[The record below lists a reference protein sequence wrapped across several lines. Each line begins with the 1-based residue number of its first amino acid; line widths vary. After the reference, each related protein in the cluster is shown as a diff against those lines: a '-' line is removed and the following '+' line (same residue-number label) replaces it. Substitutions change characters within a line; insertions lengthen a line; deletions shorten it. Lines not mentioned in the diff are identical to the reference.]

1 MSTAKKI
8 ESQAKKIFD
17 QYLAENKKPYETS
30 NNKNNN
36 KTNKFDAKTF
46 FEYLSSSES
55 VLKIMKDID
64 WSFQDNATGYLSH
77 DIHPY
82 PAKFIP
88 QIPETIINK
97 LSAPGELIWDPFG
110 GCGTTALEAI
120 LNNRRCISTDINP
133 LGEIIGKAKT
143 TTLTIEHE
151 NDMIDFLNKIET
163 INSNADNLQSYIE
176 KYQLELKNE
185 IPEIPNLNKWFA
197 ANAVIEL
204 SLIKHLINSQLAFD
218 ETNTIARAS
227 LSKIINKVSN
237 QESETRYCA
246 IDKEVE
252 IGHTISAFI
261 SDLKTNFGKIKS
273 LWNLL
278 SYRTAGFYTI
288 DVMTDII
295 GEDKPIKKNS
305 VDLIVT
311 SPPYPNAFDY
321 HLYHRF
327 RIFWIGGD
335 PREMGKHEIGS
346 HLRHQKEKT
355 GFENFLKE
363 MKLGV
368 TNFYS
373 ALKPGRYAVLVLG
386 DAIFK
391 GELFHTA
398 KEVGEMSKEIGFE
411 VVGIIDRPLHD
422 TKRSM
427 QNGAR
432 RAKEEQLLILKK
444 PGDKINVTLSNAPYK
459 LWAYEENIKKIELK
473 SLLSNYREIDD
484 KTIEVSPYES
494 NKLKRLTFYHGFSI
508 NSATTESTWQ
518 SIIENGDAKESVV
531 SRKDPKYVTHGI
543 HPYKGKFYP
552 QLVKPLLNISKA
564 EPGSIV
570 FDPFCGS
577 GTVVLE
583 GLLNGYQAYGCDVN
597 PIAIEIAKA
606 KTEVLFVDPYMLDR
620 TLDNFHRKLESA
632 PVSERF
638 ANIFD
643 ESAIEE
649 INSWFPK
656 PVVEKMG
663 WLLSE
668 ISEVP
673 DVRNQRFLNVI
684 LSSII
689 REISQQ
695 DPTDLRIRRRKNPID
710 DAPVYEM
717 FDSVL
722 LEQKKRILS
731 FAKIKH
737 FASFEFLKPII
748 WKGNSTNDSLFSEN
762 FKADS
767 VDTVITSP
775 PYATALPYID
785 TNRLSLLVLQGQTS
799 SKRKT
804 IEAELTG
811 TREITKKVRYEYER
825 KIDASDFGDI
835 ISDKAVNLIER
846 VLNENRSGDV
856 GFRRQNMGALLYMYY
871 NDMAKVFKNLNKA
884 VKNNGH
890 IFIVIGDNKTTTAKG
905 EVLINTGD
913 ILREYGYNLGW
924 KLSNDIPIN
933 VTTED
938 YKHISNAIKDN
949 AILCFTK

>member
-1 MSTAKKI
+1 MSTAMKI
-8 ESQAKKIFD
+8 QNQAKRIFE
-17 QYLAENKKPYETS
+17 QYLAENKKPYEI
-30 NNKNNN
+30 NNKDSNT
-36 KTNKFDAKTF
+36 TNKFDAKMF

-64 WSFQDNATGYLSH
+64 WSFQDVVTGYLSH

-88 QIPETIINK
+88 QIPETIINM

-143 TTLTIEHE
+143 TTLTIEQE

-163 INSNADNLQSYIE
+163 LNSNVDNLQLYIE
-176 KYQLELKNE
+176 KYQLELENE
-185 IPEIPNLNKWFA
+185 IPDIPNLDKWFA
-197 ANAVIEL
+197 ANAIIEL

-218 ETNTIARAS
+218 ETNTIAKAS

-246 IDKEVE
+246 IEKEVE
-252 IGHTISAFI
+252 IGQTLSAFI
-261 SDLKTNFGKIKS
+261 LDLKTNFGKIKS
-273 LWNLL
+273 LGNLL
-278 SYRTAGFYTI
+278 SYRTSDFYTI
-288 DVMTDII
+288 DVMTDIV
-295 GEDKPIKKNS
+295 GEDKPIKENS

-335 PREMGKHEIGS
+335 PREMGKREIGS

-355 GFENFLKE
+355 GFDNFIKE
-363 MKLGV
+363 MRLAVK
-368 TNFYS
+368 NFYS

-422 TKRSM
+422 TKRSI

-432 RAKEEQLLILKK
+432 RAREEQLLMLKK
-444 PGDKINVTLSNAPYK
+444 PGDKIDVTLNTAPYK
-459 LWAYEENIKKIELK
+459 LWTYEENIKKIELN
-473 SLLSNYREIDD
+473 SLLLNYTEKDD
-484 KTIEVSPYES
+484 RTIELSPYELY
-494 NKLKRLTFYHGFSI
+494 KLKRLTFYHGFSI
-508 NSATTESTWQ
+508 NSSTTESTWQ
-518 SIIENGDAKESVV
+518 SIIENGDAKESAI

-552 QLVKPLLNISKA
+552 QLVKPLLNISKE
-564 EPGSIV
+564 EPGRIV

-583 GLLNGYQAYGCDVN
+583 GLLNGYQAYGCDIN

-606 KTEVLFVDPYMLDR
+606 KTEVLFVDPYMLER
-620 TLDNFHRKLESA
+620 MLENFHRKIESA
-632 PVSERF
+632 PVSEHF

-643 ESAIEE
+643 ESVIDE

-673 DVRNQRFLNVI
+673 DIRIQRFLNVI

-695 DPTDLRIRRRKNPID
+695 DPTDLRIRRRKNTID

-722 LEQKKRILS
+722 LDQKKRILS
-731 FAKIKH
+731 FAKIKQ
-737 FASFEFLKPII
+737 FASFEFIKPII

-762 FKADS
+762 LKAGN
-767 VDTVITSP
+767 VDIVITSP

-804 IEAELTG
+804 IESELTG
-811 TREITKKVRYEYER
+811 TREITKRIRLEYER
-825 KIDASDFGDI
+825 KIDAGDFSDI
-835 ISDKAVNLIER
+835 ISDKAINLIER
-846 VLNENRSGDV
+846 VLNENRSGGV

-871 NDMAKVFKNLNKA
+871 NDMARVFKNINKA

-890 IFIVIGDNKTTTAKG
+890 IFIVIGDNKTKTAKG

-924 KLSNDIPIN
+924 KLCDDIPIN

-938 YKHISNAIKDN
+938 YKHIGNAITQN